1 MIIMLDRNPLLD
13 LIHCCFG
20 PCYEPT
26 LSFYDLY
33 VLGLGSIVIISLL
46 LLYYN
51 KIPKTNTNNLPETL
65 IYQSKDILLQ
75 EKSADGVYL
84 TQEKTLSIWA
94 KLTIYLLVIIAITT
108 PLYQLFGIGHFI

>member
-26 LSFYDLY
+26 LSFYDLS
-33 VLGLGSIVIISLL
+33 VLGLGSIVVISLL
-46 LLYYN
+46 LIYYN
-51 KIPKTNTNNLPETL
+51 KILKTDTNSLSDVS

-75 EKSADGVYL
+75 EKSIDGIYL
-84 TQEKTLSIWA
+84 AQEKALSIWT
-94 KLTIYLLVIIAITT
+94 KLTIYLFIIIAITT
-108 PLYQLFGIGHFI
+108 PLYQLFGIQHFI